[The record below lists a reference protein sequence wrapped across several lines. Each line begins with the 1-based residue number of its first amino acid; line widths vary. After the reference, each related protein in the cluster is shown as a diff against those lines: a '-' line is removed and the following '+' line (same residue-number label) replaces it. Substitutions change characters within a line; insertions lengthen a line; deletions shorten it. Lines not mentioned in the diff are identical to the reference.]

1 MILIFIVSTRLGSDS
16 STSRF
21 LVPFLKWLLGDP
33 SAETINTVRIAIRK
47 GGHLFEYAVMSI
59 LCYRALANGILT
71 GQWRLSWAWKAMAI
85 SVLYAASDEI
95 HQSFEPTRTGSVVDV
110 MIDSVGALAG
120 LLLLHSLIRW
130 RKRRAQL

>member
-1 MILIFIVSTRLGSDS
+1 MILIFIVSTGLGSDS

-33 SAETINTVRIAIRK
+33 SAETINAVRFAIRK

-71 GQWRLSWAWKAMAI
+71 EQWHLSWARKAMVI
-85 SVLYAASDEI
+85 SVLYAASDEF
-95 HQSFEPTRTGSVVDV
+95 HQSFEPSRTGSAVDV

-120 LLLLHSLIRW
+120 LILLCSLIRW